1 MSTVPATEYPKLR
14 ALDVRPH
21 QQNGQSYFLLR
32 DPLQLSENSLL
43 IPQLWG
49 VVLASMDGKTPVD
62 KAVDEFR
69 RRYGVPIDRDDVSE
83 LVNALDASYLLENEH
98 AHAAQQRILDA
109 YRAEPFRRPLLA
121 GSGYP
126 ESAKALRDLLDSHLS
141 ASAESSPRGDLVD
154 AISAGRFGLLSPHID
169 YARGAPIYAQLWQQ
183 AAEAVRAADLVIL
196 VGTDHY
202 GNDPF
207 TLTRQHYATPYGTL
221 PTNLDIVDDIAAA
234 VGQDAA
240 YAGELRHRGEH
251 SLELVAVWLH
261 HMRGGEPV
269 EMVPMLVGSMY
280 TYVMNGASPETD
292 ARTNAVLHAVRSAST
307 GRRVA
312 VIASGDLSHVG
323 SAFGGAPLT
332 GEMRRNV
339 RADDDDV
346 IHQMQR
352 ASASGFFESIRR
364 VRDRNNVCGVAP
376 IYLALR
382 LLNADRGELHGYASC
397 PADATDSS
405 AVTICGM
412 VWH

>member
-43 IPQLWG
+43 VPHLWG
-49 VVLASMDGKTPVD
+49 VVLASMDGMTSVG
-62 KAVDEFR
+62 KAAEEFR
-69 RRYGVPIDRDDVSE
+69 RRYGVPIDRDDLAE

-98 AHAAQQRILDA
+98 ARDAQRRILEA
-109 YRAEPFRRPLLA
+109 YRAQPFRVPLLE

-126 ESAKALRDLLDSHLS
+126 TTASELREFLDSHL
-141 ASAESSPRGDLVD
+141 APFADSSERSDLAD
-154 AISAGRFGLLSPHID
+154 AVNAGKFGVLSPHID

-202 GNDPF
+202 GSDPF

-221 PTNLDIVDDIAAA
+221 PTNMEIVDDIAATL
-234 VGQDAA
+234 GEDAA

-251 SLELVAVWLH
+251 SLELVAVWLQ
-261 HMRGGEPV
+261 HMRNGEPV
-269 EMVPMLVGSMY
+269 EIVPMLVGSMFS
-280 TYVMNGASPETD
+280 YVMNGASPETD
-292 ARTNAVLHAVRSAST
+292 APTNAVLNVLERASA

-312 VIASGDLSHVG
+312 VVASGDLSHVG
-323 SAFGGAPLT
+323 SAFGGPPLT

-339 RADDDDV
+339 KGDDDDL
-346 IHQMQR
+346 IRQMQR

-376 IYLALR
+376 VYLALR
-382 LLNADRGELHGYASC
+382 LLNADQGELHGYASC